1 MGEKLKHTSR
11 STSEIPTCPT
21 SCRFEGDLVGC
32 GGSNLV
38 WDEVDEYYDCCGC
51 GLFFNREQ
59 AFLNRKTSKRQ
70 CDEQTLRPQA

>member
-21 SCRFEGDLVGC
+21 SCRFEGDIVGC
-32 GGSNLV
+32 GSSNV
-38 WDEVDEYYDCCGC
+38 AWDESDELYDCFDC

-59 AFLNRKTSKRQ
+59 AFLNRETSKKQ
-70 CDEQTLRPQA
+70 CDEQALWRQA